1 MNIPRIFCLNASGLL
16 LVTSWWIPQVTLWT
30 TLDDSVFWFFNHF
43 ITLDNPHWDTVLAAL
58 NSRRFD
64 LAIIAG
70 MLAIMLWACLRDQQ
84 RGWQRWVGIGM
95 TMLITAGLMNEI
107 VRHLPI
113 HHPSPTRFFPE
124 ASLVSD
130 FVHFAT
136 KDSAGNS
143 FPGDHGIM
151 AMIFAGFMLS
161 FGDRVTRLAS
171 IGLVTCAIAPRIMV
185 GAHWLSDVMVGS
197 LSLALL
203 LLPWVLCTPLAS
215 RTSRWISAGLTRW
228 MSPEKGDVS

>member
-1 MNIPRIFCLNASGLL
+1 M
-16 LVTSWWIPQVTLWT
+16 
-30 TLDDSVFWFFNHF
+30 FFN
-43 ITLDNPHWDTVLAAL
+43 DAL
-58 NSRRFD
+58 R
-64 LAIIAG
+64 
-70 MLAIMLWACLRDQQ
+70 
-84 RGWQRWVGIGM
+84 
-95 TMLITAGLMNEI
+95 
-107 VRHLPI
+107 
-113 HHPSPTRFFPE
+113 
-124 ASLVSD
+124 LVSN

-171 IGLVTCAIAPRIMV
+171 IALVTCAVAPRIMV

-215 RTSRWISAGLTRW
+215 RTSCWISDGLTRARKE
-228 MSPEKGDVS
+228 SLS